1 VKVQYLII
9 RLFILVHVGSD
20 NLDEFKS

>member
-1 VKVQYLII
+1 VKVQYLIT